1 MVHRRS
7 IDGTPIVLGNQGA
20 LWGNAMTWWD
30 HETGSVWSQPLGEAI
45 LGPLTG
51 TRLELL
57 SSTLTTWDDWRAQHP
72 STLALD
78 APGGQSRFDA
88 ETLDTVAVVVE
99 LGPDSMAFPIADV
112 RLAGVAN
119 AEVGGT
125 PVAVVVDPVTGRWA
139 VFSRWVDD
147 QMVDLEL
154 VDGVLSELGGT
165 RRFDPASGAGLE
177 GDAALDRLP
186 GFTSFP
192 GDYATFWPDGVFWT
206 IQGLVPA
213 TS

>member
-1 MVHRRS
+1 M
-7 IDGTPIVLGNQGA
+7 LGNHGA

-57 SSTLTTWDDWRAQHP
+57 SSTLTTWDEWRSLHP
-72 STLALD
+72 ATLALD

-88 ETLDTVAVVVE
+88 ESLDTVAVVVE
-99 LGPDSMAFPIADV
+99 FGDDSMAFPLPDV
-112 RLAGVAN
+112 RIAGVAN
-119 AEVGGT
+119 TDVGDT
-125 PVAVVVDPVTGRWA
+125 PVAVVVDPETDGWA
-139 VFSRWVDD
+139 VFSRRLDD
-147 QMVDLEL
+147 RVVELEL
-154 VDGVLSELGGT
+154 VGGVLQEVGGGL
-165 RRFDPASGAGLE
+165 RFDAGL
-177 GDAALDRLP
+177 GVGIGGGQSLDPLP

-192 GDYATFWPDGVFWT
+192 RDYGTFWPDGTFWT
-206 IQGLVPA
+206 AQGLVPA

>member
-1 MVHRRS
+1 M
-7 IDGTPIVLGNQGA
+7 VLGNHGA

-45 LGPLTG
+45 LGPLAG

-57 SSTLTTWDDWRAQHP
+57 SSTLTTWDEWRALHP
-72 STLALD
+72 STSALD

-88 ETLDTVAVVVE
+88 ETLDTVAVVIE
-99 LGPDSMAFPIADV
+99 LGVDSMAFPIPDV

-119 AEVGGT
+119 ANVGET
-125 PVAVVVDPVTGRWA
+125 PVAVVVDPATDRWA
-139 VFSRWVDD
+139 VFSRRLDD
-147 QMVDLEL
+147 RVVELAL
-154 VDGVLSELGGT
+154 VDGVLEEVGGS
-165 RRFDPASGAGLE
+165 RRFDASLGHGLD
-177 GDAALDRLP
+177 GDEALDHLP

-192 GDYATFWPDGVFWT
+192 RDYATFWPNGVFWT

-213 TS
+213 AS

>member
-88 ETLDTVAVVVE
+88 ETLDTVAVVEHGDVPHHRAPLLCEDVE
-99 LGPDSMAFPIADV
+99 ILSQSVQLLLNIIFACVDSLNI
-112 RLAGVAN
+112 
-119 AEVGGT
+119 
-125 PVAVVVDPVTGRWA
+125 
-139 VFSRWVDD
+139 
-147 QMVDLEL
+147 EL
-154 VDGVLSELGGT
+154 VH
-165 RRFDPASGAGLE
+165 
-177 GDAALDRLP
+177 ALR
-186 GFTSFP
+186 
-192 GDYATFWPDGVFWT
+192 
-206 IQGLVPA
+206 
-213 TS
+213 